1 MFLYGPR
8 IYDLDDCIITIY
20 ITIRHLLSFFSI
32 YISLLFL
39 SLLSSSSFLSPPLSS
54 SPPFHYPSLLPIHPP
69 VQLNMHLFSTIG
81 PQSMAQIVY
90 RFIRSALSV
99 HLPFATDC
107 TASTQCPPNRSCAYK
122 GGFYIH
128 CKDSKLLIEHIEE
141 QSGNIFYCI
150 LVALLC
156 SCFLVLIWN
165 LSVKGG
171 IYGGP
176 RRAKVS

>member
-1 MFLYGPR
+1 ML
-8 IYDLDDCIITIY
+8 IINNLASLINCN
-20 ITIRHLLSFFSI
+20 INSRVRGLLSFFFFSILFI
-32 YISLLFL
+32 YIF
-39 SLLSSSSFLSPPLSS
+39 SFSPPLLL
-54 SPPFHYPSLLPIHPP
+54 LLPILFLITLPSIPIHP
-69 VQLNMHLFSTIG
+69 VQLKMHLVSAIG
-81 PQSMAQIVY
+81 SQTMAQTVY

-107 TASTQCPPNRSCAYK
+107 TAATQCPPERSCAYK
-122 GGFYIH
+122 GGFYIY

-150 LVALLC
+150 LIALLS

-165 LSVKGG
+165 LSVKAG